1 MALFIGIMI
10 HLDTIHKILLL
21 FAKILFIATLFTL
34 FALFIPTLV
43 IIRTDVYQFFS

>member
-21 FAKILFIATLFTL
+21 FAKITLFTL